1 MHDAQFMQVL
11 YATYDLLEELA
22 RLDLL
27 KFLFFDDVVKQF
39 ASGCILGDKKELFG
53 SLDNFKE
60 LNYVWVA
67 DPLQNV
73 DFAGDSL
80 DISLFDNLLLLEYF
94 DRNLIQ
100 RD

>member
-39 ASGCILGDKKELFG
+39 TSTGILCDEKELFG
-53 SLDNFKE
+53 RLDNFKE
-60 LNYVWVA
+60 LNYVRVT

-80 DISLFDNLLLLEYF
+80 DVSLLNNLLLLEYF